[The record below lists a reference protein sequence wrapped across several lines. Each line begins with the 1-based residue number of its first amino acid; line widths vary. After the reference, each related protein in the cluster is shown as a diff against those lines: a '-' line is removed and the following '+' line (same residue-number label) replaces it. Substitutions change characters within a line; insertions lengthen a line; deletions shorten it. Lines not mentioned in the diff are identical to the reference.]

1 MWLQGGESVNERIR
15 ALRKKL
21 GLTLDSF
28 GQKIGIT
35 MAAVSNIE
43 NGRSNPSNQVLLAI
57 CREFHVSETWIRTGE
72 GEMMDQLDE
81 DQELVEF
88 MTGLLGNS
96 SDSFKK
102 RFVSVLANL
111 DPGDWAALERIADEI
126 ANRKTDP

>member
-1 MWLQGGESVNERIR
+1 MNERIR
-15 ALRKKL
+15 VLRKKL

-88 MTGLLGNS
+88 MSGLLTDCP
-96 SDSFKK
+96 DSFRR
-102 RFVSVLANL
+102 RFISVVSKLDTNGWAVLEQIANELAN
-111 DPGDWAALERIADEI
+111 
-126 ANRKTDP
+126 NKTDP